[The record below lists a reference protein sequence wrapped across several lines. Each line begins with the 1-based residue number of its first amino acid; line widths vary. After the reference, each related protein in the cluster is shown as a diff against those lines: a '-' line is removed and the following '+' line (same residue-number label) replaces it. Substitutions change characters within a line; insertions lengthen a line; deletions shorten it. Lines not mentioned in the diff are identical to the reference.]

1 MLLIIECVPAPSSR
15 ICSRHFEEYLKNS
28 ETKTC
33 DLIEKKKL
41 GALVKPHPDIETI
54 VNVTD
59 CILSQKIK
67 GTMFFGYLN
76 FLFSNI

>member
-1 MLLIIECVPAPSSR
+1 MSGYIHRKLESKHDCVY
-15 ICSRHFEEYLKNS
+15 CEEYLKNS

-76 FLFSNI
+76 FLFSNS